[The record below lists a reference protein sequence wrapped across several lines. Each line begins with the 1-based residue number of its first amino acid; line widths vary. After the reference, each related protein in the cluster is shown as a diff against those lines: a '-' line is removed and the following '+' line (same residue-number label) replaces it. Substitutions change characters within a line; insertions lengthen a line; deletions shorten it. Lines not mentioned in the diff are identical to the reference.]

1 MKRILRIAFVASI
14 TIILAILIFMPA
26 TQKNI
31 EENRPKITASL
42 FVGYDI
48 ARSLVKDTP
57 IEPQLLLSPGTDL
70 HSYEPSPQD
79 IIKIKN
85 SDIFIYNGGESEV
98 WLDDIISEIDTGK
111 TTIIR
116 MMDYVD
122 LLKEEDEDEDEY
134 DEHVWTSPQ
143 NEQKIYSKITS
154 IIIQKWPKYA
164 DIFQRNFEA
173 QNQALS
179 ELDQAFKDLAKTK
192 SGTII
197 MADRFPLRYFVEAYG
212 FDYYAAFPGCAEQ
225 TEANLKIISELID
238 AVEKSPTKIIF
249 HIELSN
255 QAVAKTIQDA
265 TGAKI
270 LEFHSM
276 HNISQADFDSGKT
289 YVDFMRQNYQN
300 LSEAL
305 HETPVR

>member
-1 MKRILRIAFVASI
+1 MKRILRITFVASI
-14 TIILAILIFMPA
+14 AIILAILIFMPA
-26 TQKNI
+26 PQKNI

-48 ARSLVKDTP
+48 ARNLAQDTP
-57 IEPQLLLSPGTDL
+57 IETQLLLSPGTDL

-85 SDIFIYNGGESEV
+85 SDVFIYNGGESEE
-98 WLDDIISEIDTGK
+98 WLNDIISEINTNK

-116 MMDYVD
+116 MMDFVD
-122 LLKEEDEDEDEY
+122 LLKEDEDEDEY

-143 NEQKIYSKITS
+143 NEQIIYSKITS
-154 IIIQKWPKYA
+154 IISQKWPKYA
-164 DIFQRNFEA
+164 DIFQRNFEV

-179 ELDQAFKDLAKTK
+179 ELDQAFKNLAQTK
-192 SGTII
+192 SGVII
-197 MADRFPLRYFVEAYG
+197 MADRFPLRYFVETYG

-225 TEANLKIISELID
+225 TEANLKIISELIN
-238 AVEKSPTKIIF
+238 AVEKSPTKVIF

-270 LEFHSM
+270 LEFHSI

-305 HETPVR
+305 YETPVR

>member
-1 MKRILRIAFVASI
+1 MKRILRITFVASI
-14 TIILAILIFMPA
+14 AIILAILIFMPA
-26 TQKNI
+26 PQKNI

-48 ARSLVKDTP
+48 ARNLAQDTP
-57 IEPQLLLSPGTDL
+57 IEAQLLLSPGTDL

-85 SDIFIYNGGESEV
+85 SDVFIYNGGESEE
-98 WLDDIISEIDTGK
+98 WLNDIISEINTNK

-116 MMDYVD
+116 MMDFVN
-122 LLKEEDEDEDEY
+122 LLKEDEDEDEY

-143 NEQKIYSKITS
+143 NEQRIYSKITS
-154 IIIQKWPKYA
+154 IISQKWPKYA
-164 DIFQRNFEA
+164 DIFQQNFEI

-179 ELDQAFKDLAKTK
+179 ELDQAFKNLAQTK
-192 SGTII
+192 SGVII
-197 MADRFPLRYFVEAYG
+197 MADRFPLRYFVETYG

-225 TEANLKIISELID
+225 TEANLKIISELIN
-238 AVEKSPTKIIF
+238 AVEKSPTKVIF

-270 LEFHSM
+270 LEFHSI

-305 HETPVR
+305 YETPVR